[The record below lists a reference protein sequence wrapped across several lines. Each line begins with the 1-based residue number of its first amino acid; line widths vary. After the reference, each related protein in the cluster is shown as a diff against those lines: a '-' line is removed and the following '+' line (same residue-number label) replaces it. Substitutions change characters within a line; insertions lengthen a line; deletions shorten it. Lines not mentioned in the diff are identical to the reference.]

1 MDSDIRPFVLCA
13 FITYKSKRIRTNC
26 SRESILSNFL
36 DGFRDID
43 IRRFISVKRLIRNRR
58 DRLAAQL
65 RRDGKASC
73 RTGVAGNRRF
83 VARYGV
89 LEAVGLLNGADNIC
103 VQQRGIIIANVLLQ
117 RIPILLCAAVIYG
130 CQSSTIV
137 KSRIFNAR
145 HTLWNRYFR
154 QAAAIR
160 KSTLPN
166 ARHTLWNRY
175 FRQASVI
182 RKSKFPNLRYRFT
195 AQLGGNVHL
204 AVRAEITN
212 KGRRVIRSLINHIA
226 GQAALVYSNPK
237 IIIIW
242 LYCIV
247 TFLDSDIRPFLPCAF
262 ITYKSNPAICFLLTN
277 RIQESIL
284 SNCLDGFG
292 DINIAHFPIS
302 VKCLIRNRRDRL
314 AAQLRRDDNVL
325 RRTGVAGNRRFVTR
339 YGVCKAV
346 GLLNGADN
354 FCLQQRVIITANRNL
369 TPVCLR
375 AAVIYGFQSITV
387 VKSRISNARHALWNR
402 HFRQAAATRKS
413 SISNARHTFRNRY
426 FRQAAAKC
434 KSKYPNLR
442 YRLAAQLRRDDKA
455 LRRTGVAGNRRF
467 VARYGVFKAVFRV
480 GCLLF
485 VVRVVLCVDL
495 CAVRQRCS
503 LCAAHGTIHVAGFLR
518 TRRGAGTRGRLHV
531 GLCLC
536 RQRRCHHTQRH
547 GQRK

>member
-1 MDSDIRPFVLCA
+1 MDSNIRPFVLCT
-13 FITYKSKRIRTNC
+13 FITYKSNQVRSCIL
-26 SRESILSNFL
+26 ESILSNCL

-65 RRDGKASC
+65 RRD
-73 RTGVAGNRRF
+73 
-83 VARYGV
+83 
-89 LEAVGLLNGADNIC
+89 
-103 VQQRGIIIANVLLQ
+103 
-117 RIPILLCAAVIYG
+117 
-130 CQSSTIV
+130 
-137 KSRIFNAR
+137 
-145 HTLWNRYFR
+145 
-154 QAAAIR
+154 
-160 KSTLPN
+160 
-166 ARHTLWNRY
+166 
-175 FRQASVI
+175 
-182 RKSKFPNLRYRFT
+182 
-195 AQLGGNVHL
+195 
-204 AVRAEITN
+204 
-212 KGRRVIRSLINHIA
+212 
-226 GQAALVYSNPK
+226 
-237 IIIIW
+237 
-242 LYCIV
+242 
-247 TFLDSDIRPFLPCAF
+247 
-262 ITYKSNPAICFLLTN
+262 
-277 RIQESIL
+277 
-284 SNCLDGFG
+284 
-292 DINIAHFPIS
+292 
-302 VKCLIRNRRDRL
+302 
-314 AAQLRRDDNVL
+314 DNVL
-325 RRTGVAGNRRFVTR
+325 RRTGVAGNRRFVAR

-426 FRQAAAKC
+426 FRQAVAKC

-442 YRLAAQLRRDDKA
+442 YRLAAQLRRDDKV
-455 LRRTGVAGNRRF
+455 LCRTGVAGNRRF

-485 VVRVVLCVDL
+485 VVRVDL

-536 RQRRCHHTQRH
+536 RQRRCHRAQRH